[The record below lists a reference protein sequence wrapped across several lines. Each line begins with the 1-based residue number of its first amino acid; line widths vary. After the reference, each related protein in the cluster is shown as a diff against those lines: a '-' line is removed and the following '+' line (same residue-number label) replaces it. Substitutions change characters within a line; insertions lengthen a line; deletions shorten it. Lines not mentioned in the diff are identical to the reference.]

1 MGGGYISCGEF
12 MGEDKS
18 GSAFEG
24 VLRGIPTLLSAKEAA
39 RFSDQVATPLLQA
52 LHEGGEQFEISPEM
66 VSHLFQ
72 PLTRYHAYLDE
83 TLGHPHPYD
92 APELDR
98 KRGLDMTEAKYGAGL
113 GWQFYCTHDLL
124 RACEV
129 SQQKGEPIV
138 FGFD

>member
-12 MGEDKS
+12 MGDDKS

-24 VLRGIPTLLSAKEAA
+24 VLRGIPIVLTAEEGTA
-39 RFSDQVATPLLQA
+39 FSEQVAAPLLQA

-66 VSHLFQ
+66 VSHLLQ
-72 PLTRYHAYLDE
+72 PLTRYHAHLDE

-98 KRGLDMTEAKYGAGL
+98 ERGLDMTDAKYGDGP
-113 GWQFYCTHDLL
+113 GWQFYCTHD
-124 RACEV
+124 
-129 SQQKGEPIV
+129 
-138 FGFD
+138 

>member
-18 GSAFEG
+18 GSAISG
-24 VLRGIPTLLSAKEAA
+24 VLRDMATMLSPAEGAAFQKHVAGPVLEAMH
-39 RFSDQVATPLLQA
+39 R
-52 LHEGGEQFEISPEM
+52 GEQEIEIPPAAAS
-66 VSHLFQ
+66 LLLG
-72 PLTRYHAYLDE
+72 PLARYHTHLDA

-98 KRGLDMTEAKYGAGL
+98 KRGMDMTEAKWGEGL

-129 SQQKGEPIV
+129 SQKTGAAIV
-138 FGFD
+138 LHFD

>member
-24 VLRGIPTLLSAKEAA
+24 VLRGILTMLPPKEAVT
-39 RFSDQVATPLLQA
+39 FTMHVATPLLQA
-52 LHEGGEQFEISPEM
+52 LQEGQEQFEIPPDM
-66 VSHLFQ
+66 VGHLFE
-72 PLTRYHAYLDE
+72 PLKRYHAHLDHM
-83 TLGHPHPYD
+83 LGHPHPHE

-98 KRGLDMTEAKYGAGL
+98 QRGLDMIEAKYGSGP
-113 GWQFYCTHDLL
+113 GWQFYCTHDLV

-129 SQQKGEPIV
+129 SRRTGEPII
-138 FGFD
+138 FAFD